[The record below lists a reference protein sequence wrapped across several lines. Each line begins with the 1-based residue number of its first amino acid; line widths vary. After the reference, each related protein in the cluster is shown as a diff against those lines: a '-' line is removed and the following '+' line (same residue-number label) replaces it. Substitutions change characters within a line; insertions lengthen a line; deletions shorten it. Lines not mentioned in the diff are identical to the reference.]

1 MTSESGAEGATDVSD
16 TRRAPSSVA
25 QAVEQLRWTLEEAAD
40 PGTLAALRRMDTNSP
55 PPAFFRVA
63 TRLLDH
69 LLPRQAAHRDQL
81 ESRWAI
87 VAQVLAMAVGRRGSS
102 SLLSRVPLGEA
113 LAHANVAEMR
123 LLRLLDAP
131 DEQLADV
138 VRGIMHQLVSKGQS
152 FDPVH
157 LATFVLSDGER
168 REHAR
173 RLIAQHYYRHQA
185 E

>member
-1 MTSESGAEGATDVSD
+1 MKSEPQTEETTDVAAGG
-16 TRRAPSSVA
+16 RAPTSVA
-25 QAVEQLRWTLEEAAD
+25 QAVERLRWSLEQAAD
-40 PGTLAALRRMDTNSP
+40 PGTLAALRRMDTSSP

-63 TRLLDH
+63 TRTLDE
-69 LLPRQAAHRDQL
+69 LLPSQGSHRDRL
-81 ESRWAI
+81 ESRWAT
-87 VAQVLAMAVGRRGSS
+87 VAQALAMAVGRRGSS
-102 SLLSRVPLGEA
+102 SLLSRIPLGEA
-113 LAHANVAEMR
+113 LAHAGVTEMR

-138 VRGIMHQLVSKGQS
+138 VRGLVHQLVSKGQS

-157 LATFVLSDGER
+157 LATFVVSDGER

-173 RLIAQHYYRHQA
+173 RLIAQHYYRHQS